1 MCDDTNNE
9 LDDGEKLA
17 YDLAVHL
24 TNMGAAKATIP
35 VEFEGQPYLITVER
49 VTNLAQTS
57 VQQFNSMGQQL

>member
-1 MCDDTNNE
+1 
-9 LDDGEKLA
+9 
-17 YDLAVHL
+17 VHL